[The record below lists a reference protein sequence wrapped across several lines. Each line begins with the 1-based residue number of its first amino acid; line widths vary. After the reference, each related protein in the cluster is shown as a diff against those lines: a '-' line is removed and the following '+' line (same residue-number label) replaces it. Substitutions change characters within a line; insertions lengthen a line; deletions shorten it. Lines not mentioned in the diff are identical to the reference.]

1 MPCGKLCF
9 SSAIFSRT
17 RLEISMAFEPGRW
30 KIGIATAGLLFS
42 SERRAY
48 WLEPSSTR
56 AMSRRRVISPLA
68 PARMMMF
75 SNSSSVT
82 RRPWVLIDNWKLVSL
97 GAGGAPRVPA
107 ATWRFCSRMALTTS
121 VAVRLRE
128 ATLFGSSQ
136 TRSE

>member
-1 MPCGKLCF
+1 MR
-9 SSAIFSRT
+9 SRT
-17 RLEISMAFEPGRW
+17 ASEISMALEPGRW
-30 KIGIATAGLLFS
+30 NTGMATAGWLFS

-48 WLEPSSTR
+48 WFEPSSTR
-56 AMSRRRVISPLA
+56 AMSFRRVISPSSA
-68 PARMMMF
+68 ERMMMF

-82 RRPWVLIDNWKLVSL
+82 RRPWVLIESWKLLPASD
-97 GAGGAPRVPA
+97 GGAPRAPA

-128 ATLFGSSQ
+128 ATLFGSSH